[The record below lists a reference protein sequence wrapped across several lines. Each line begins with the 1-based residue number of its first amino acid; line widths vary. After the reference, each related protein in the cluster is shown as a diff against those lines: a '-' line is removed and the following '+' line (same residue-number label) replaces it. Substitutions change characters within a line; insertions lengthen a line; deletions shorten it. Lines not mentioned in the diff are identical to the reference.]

1 MTEESLRK
9 EMEKYGKVEKTSIPV
24 NEDGRA
30 RGFGFVEF
38 SNLNE
43 AKKALDDLNSAK
55 KKLAGNKVIVDW
67 CIPKNIFKR
76 LETDSLKKAEEKK
89 NEDDEVYLNV

>member
-1 MTEESLRK
+1 MSEESLQK

-24 NEDGRA
+24 KDGRA

-38 SNLNE
+38 SSLNE
-43 AKKALDDLNSAK
+43 AKKALEDLNSAK

-76 LETDSLKKAEEKK
+76 LETDSLKAEEKE
-89 NEDDEVYLNV
+89 NEDDVYLNF